1 MPASQPLPG
10 ALRTLTQARP
20 GLSRIPRAS
29 AGRPALR
36 KTGSRCLSSRTTAPH
51 SSSRTAHRPL
61 PASSPTTT
69 ITTAR
74 HYHPTTTHTQPP
86 SPFGATETAIL
97 TAAYAHVPTQGFTP
111 RSLALGA
118 RDAGYPP
125 VSAAAGALSDPAQ
138 ALVRWHL
145 ATRRRLLAERAREL
159 FPEDGSGGSSNNH
172 ALTQAEVNARAEL
185 LAWERLLLNEP
196 VIGRWQ
202 EVSSSLVSS
211 SSPGAFLIQ
220 LTEIHDAAKQA
231 QAIMAQP
238 TFAPECIAEL
248 ARLADDVWAL
258 AGDAAVDP
266 SWYAKRAALS
276 AVYAAA
282 ELYMTTDRSPG
293 FRETREFVRR
303 RFAETAEVGRAV
315 SSVGQW
321 LGFTAVSGLNVL
333 RSKGVNV

>member
-1 MPASQPLPG
+1 MSVSQPLSG
-10 ALRTLTQARP
+10 VLRS
-20 GLSRIPRAS
+20 LSRIPRAS
-29 AGRPALR
+29 AARPALR
-36 KTGSRCLSSRTTAPH
+36 KAGSRCLSSRTTASPP
-51 SSSRTAHRPL
+51 TRPL
-61 PASSPTTT
+61 LRTPPSATCTP
-69 ITTAR
+69 AR
-74 HYHPTTTHTQPP
+74 HYYHPTTIPPDRP
-86 SPFGATETAIL
+86 SPFSATETAIL
-97 TAAYAHVPTQGFTP
+97 TAACAHVPTHGKTP
-111 RSLALGA
+111 PAETA
-118 RDAGYPP
+118 RI
-125 VSAAAGALSDPAQ
+125 
-138 ALVRWHL
+138 
-145 ATRRRLLAERAREL
+145 TRLLAERAREL
-159 FPEDGSGGSSNNH
+159 FLPEDGNR
-172 ALTQAEVNARAEL
+172 ALAQAEVNARAER

-202 EVSSSLVSS
+202 E
-211 SSPGAFLIQ
+211 
-220 LTEIHDAAKQA
+220 A

-238 TFAPECIAEL
+238 TFAPECLAEL

-321 LGFTAVSGLNVL
+321 LGFTTVSALNVL
-333 RSKGVNV
+333 RSKGVNI